1 MAMRRVY
8 KQGIETVYRGTKYRS
23 RWEVYIAKLLLYSDT
38 PFLYEPQRFFISPK
52 LSYLPDF
59 YLPSKGAYLEV
70 KGALSYKDR
79 ILLSAFSRT
88 NKLRYVGKAQI
99 EEFHGDKVGKLFSKD
114 IVQYTPTKTE
124 ISRFMKFLD
133 N

>member
-1 MAMRRVY
+1 MSTKRVY
-8 KQGIETVYRGTKYRS
+8 KKGIETVYRGVKYRS
-23 RWEVYIAKLLLYSDT
+23 RWEVYVAKLLLHSDT
-38 PFLYEPQRFFISPK
+38 PFLYEPQRFFISQR

-70 KGALSYKDR
+70 KGTLSYKDK

-88 NKLRYVGKAQI
+88 NRLRYVGKAQI
-99 EEFHGDKVGKLFSKD
+99 EEFHGDKVSKLFAHD
-114 IVQYTPTKTE
+114 ILHYTPSKSE
-124 ISRFMKFLD
+124 VSRFLKFLD